1 MLSQASFKLVSR
13 NASYIS
19 EFPEKNAC
27 MIDPVKTIFVRAARV
42 AALGV
47 QACVF
52 VLAPNVMRADESL
65 RMTPIVK
72 AIRNAEPAVV
82 NIQGNKVIPS
92 ASDSNSSSKQTVN
105 GMGSGVIIDSDG
117 LIVTNLHVVQD
128 VSRIEVTLADGTPMI
143 ARLINYD
150 PKTDLALIKV
160 EPSKPLPVVKFG
172 KSSDLLRGE
181 TVIAIG
187 NPFGYQHTVTVGI
200 ISALHRDIPV
210 NGAQDYEDLI
220 QTNADINPG
229 NSGGPLVNIDGEVI
243 GINVAVRVGAQGI
256 GFAIPIDIALE
267 VAANLVEA
275 SRSEPT
281 KNALKLRDIRS
292 PDNSTV
298 EVSQATSVFLESGI
312 EIGDRIVAVDGTD
325 IRSRLDFE
333 LAMLRRKP
341 GDETSLTVLR
351 QGQTITR
358 RIPTGTTAK
367 PERLASSKTETTK
380 SKTEAAEKAWENF
393 GIRLVDTGI
402 PAFTTMDGS
411 YRGGLK
417 ISEVRAGSPAAA
429 QKIQTGD
436 ILVGVGNYQTPTFE
450 DLDWVWNK
458 SDILSQPQIRLTVT
472 RGMKTYFRAV
482 APSRTTLR

>member
-1 MLSQASFKLVSR
+1 
-13 NASYIS
+13 
-19 EFPEKNAC
+19 
-27 MIDPVKTIFVRAARV
+27 MIDPVSTIFVRAARM

-47 QACVF
+47 QAFVF
-52 VLAPNVMRADESL
+52 VFAPSLTIADESL
-65 RMTPIVK
+65 RMNPIVK
-72 AIRNAEPAVV
+72 AIRSAEPAVV
-82 NIQGNKVIPS
+82 NIQGNKVVPAS
-92 ASDSNSSSKQTVN
+92 ADSDSPGAKQTVN

-128 VSRIEVTLADGTPMI
+128 VSRIEVTLADGTTMI

-150 PKTDLALIKV
+150 PKTDLAMIKV
-160 EPSKPLPVVKFG
+160 EPRKPLPVTKFG

-229 NSGGPLVNIDGEVI
+229 NSGGPLLNIDGEVI

-267 VAANLVEA
+267 VVANLVEA
-275 SRSEPT
+275 SRTEPS
-281 KNALKLRDIRS
+281 KYALKLREVRS

-298 EVSQATSVFLESGI
+298 EVAQATSVFLESGV
-312 EIGDRIVAVDGTD
+312 EVGDRIVAVDGTD

-341 GDETSLTVLR
+341 GDETNLTLMR
-351 QGQTITR
+351 QGQTLTK
-358 RIPTGTTAK
+358 RIATGSTAK
-367 PERLASSKTETTK
+367 SERLTSNKIESNKLK
-380 SKTEAAEKAWENF
+380 NEAADKAWDLL
-393 GIRLVDTGI
+393 GIRLVDNGI
-402 PAFTTMDGS
+402 TSFTTMDGS

-417 ISEVRAGSPAAA
+417 ITDVRAGSPAAN
-429 QKIQTGD
+429 QKIQSGD

-458 SDILSQPQIRLTVT
+458 SDIPTQQQFRLTVT

-482 APSRTTLR
+482 APSRATLR